1 MRRRI
6 GDHASARQL
15 DHCPLSVDE
24 HEETVTMS
32 ILPLGIQASL
42 PRKPRDFL
50 ILGFLILCL
59 IFFLMPIYVMVV
71 TGLKEATSVSLSTMW
86 NLPSRLS
93 GGGFMEAFQR
103 LRPNMGNSLMIAIP
117 ATILSAC
124 WGSVNGY
131 LFAKWKFRGSNVLF
145 ALLVFGMFIPYQSI
159 LIPLIQFLEILKIYG
174 TIPGLVVVHV
184 IYGLPIVSL
193 IFRNYFTNIPDEMIE
208 AARIDGAGLVR
219 IFTNIMLPLSL
230 PAFVVVSIFQFTNIW
245 NDFLFGVTI
254 LPNPQSQPVTVALN
268 NLSGSFSVDWNVVMA
283 GAITAALPTAL
294 VYIFLGRFFIRGLL
308 AGSVKG

>member
-1 MRRRI
+1 
-6 GDHASARQL
+6 
-15 DHCPLSVDE
+15 
-24 HEETVTMS
+24 MS
-32 ILPLGIQASL
+32 ILSLGIQASL
-42 PRKPRDFL
+42 PRKPRDFV
-50 ILGFLILCL
+50 ILGFLILCV

-86 NLPSRLS
+86 DLPSRLS

-117 ATILSAC
+117 ATVISAC

-159 LIPLIQFLEILKIYG
+159 LIPLILFLEFLKIYG
-174 TIPGLVVVHV
+174 TSPGLVVVHV

-193 IFRNYFTNIPDEMIE
+193 IFRNYFTNIPDEIIE

-219 IFTNIMLPLSL
+219 IFTNVMLPLSL